1 VLQSRPTHE
10 HRARAMDPLIHTV
23 PAFMDPLASQPKG
36 PLMCTVLPQQ
46 DQKLLAQSR
55 ALVLQLVDDGSAG
68 TVLASGKAVI

>member
-1 VLQSRPTHE
+1 
-10 HRARAMDPLIHTV
+10 
-23 PAFMDPLASQPKG
+23 
-36 PLMCTVLPQQ
+36 MCTVLPQQ